1 MGNIGLAA
9 ALIQAVEDLV
19 SIGWGYSECY
29 LTVDEKNTPAL
40 RLYKKLG
47 YNSCCGRRE
56 RLTNIE
62 AN

>member
-1 MGNIGLAA
+1 MGNIGLVGDS
-9 ALIQAVEDLV
+9 IQAVEDLV
-19 SIGWGYSECY
+19 SKEWGQSVCY
-29 LTVDEKNTPAL
+29 LFIDEKNIPAL